1 MATFDPGQPVM
12 VNGKYVGE
20 FVRET
25 EHRIAIVMG
34 GVVHVF
40 IKQGE
45 VVAV

>member
-1 MATFDPGQPVM
+1 MFEPGDVVV
-12 VNGKYVGE
+12 VNQRYEGE

-40 IKQGE
+40 IKKE
-45 VVAV
+45 VVPA